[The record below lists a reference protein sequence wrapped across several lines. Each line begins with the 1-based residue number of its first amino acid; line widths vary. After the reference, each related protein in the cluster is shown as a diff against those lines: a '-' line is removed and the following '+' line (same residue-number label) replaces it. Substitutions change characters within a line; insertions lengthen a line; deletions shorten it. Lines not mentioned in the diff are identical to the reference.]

1 MSRDDDEPE
10 PRWDDTA
17 AGPRDAERRPW
28 DEEAR
33 SPPGRGQAATHGTSE
48 RGDAGSDRWV
58 DRLGDPQYERPPA
71 EPLPDE
77 VMDPGIFDAGVVT
90 FSLRYPFREGG
101 SAALLTGVL
110 GIFSFLVVPGV
121 LAAGYVTRLAGAAAR
136 AEEPPGYDDIWGIAK
151 CGVVVTVLWWGAVGG
166 LGTLVYL
173 SASESAL
180 LASVLALGGSYLL
193 PGLFTTYAATEDLRE
208 TAVRT
213 PEFAFTR
220 RYALHFFADT
230 VLLVGLLVVGFF
242 VLLFV
247 TFAAFLLPL
256 AALVPA
262 AYWGYLYGEA
272 IEDGRVEPLPATDE

>member
-1 MSRDDDEPE
+1 MSRDDEPE
-10 PRWDDTA
+10 PTWDDTA
-17 AGPRDAERRPW
+17 ASPRDAEGRPW
-28 DEEAR
+28 DDEAR
-33 SPPGRGQAATHGTSE
+33 SPPGRGQPAAHGGGGP
-48 RGDAGSDRWV
+48 GDAGPDRWV
-58 DRLGDPQYERPPA
+58 DRLGDPRYERQPA
-71 EPLPDE
+71 DPRSDE
-77 VMDPGIFDAGVVT
+77 AMDPGIFDAGVVT
-90 FSLRYPFREGG
+90 FSLRYPFGEGG

-110 GIFSFLVVPGV
+110 GILSFLVVPGV
-121 LAAGYVTRLAGAAAR
+121 LAVGYLTRLAGAAAR

-173 SASESAL
+173 SAGESTL

-208 TAVRT
+208 AAVRT

-220 RYALHFFADT
+220 RYALHFFADA
-230 VLLVGLLVVGFF
+230 VLLVGLLVVGFL
-242 VLLFV
+242 VLLLV

-272 IEDGRVEPLPATDE
+272 LEDGRVEPLPPTDG